1 MSLVDENI
9 KEMANRLAQE
19 REIILKKRELLFN
32 DFWKYANTKFKE
44 LEPPFQISYSLVNGD
59 ENINFNDLNMG
70 EDVKLELFSFI
81 YIPQTSCVTDYIKK
95 EYIGVKLSSDFIT
108 NVHMSG
114 QGISRQSYSSYP
126 KELITERDN
135 KKINDMIQ
143 SKIQEILTKIFN
155 RQLSF
160 EDDEFKRLVITN
172 IAIDRELKRIEA
184 RINALNDKKR

>member
-9 KEMANRLAQE
+9 KEMANRIAQE

-81 YIPQTSCVTDYIKK
+81 YIPQTSCVTDCIKK